1 MATSKFKNSSG
12 FTLIELLVV
21 SVLLAILAGLLYS
34 TINGIIQ
41 ARTIVEAE
49 IESTSKA
56 HYVIERIGRE
66 LTSILP
72 KQLQFDSKS
81 APTTFTTIVFTGENK
96 KGRDGPRDSITFVSA
111 VGGQVIPG
119 QNSNYGNVQIT
130 YRLDKN
136 SRKLGDKKTYKLIRE
151 EFPAEVI
158 DKKTRELRKLSFPIA
173 EDVISLNFRF
183 LNLGKWLDTWDQN
196 QTNFPEAVEMTI
208 LFQDIEGQTKGYR
221 TAYALRRGTT

>member
-1 MATSKFKNSSG
+1 MQTKNNNSAG

-66 LTSILP
+66 LTSISPTPL
-72 KQLQFDSKS
+72 QLGT
-81 APTTFTTIVFTGENK
+81 APIGFSNLYFIGKNQ
-96 KGRDGPRDSITFVSA
+96 KGPDGGKDTITFVTT

-119 QNSNYGNVQIT
+119 QNSNYGSVQIT
-130 YRLDKN
+130 YKLLKN
-136 SRKLGDKKTYKLIRE
+136 NPKFSDKKAYKLIRE
-151 EFPAEVI
+151 EVPAEVV
-158 DKKTRELRKLSFPIA
+158 DPKTREMRQLSFPIA
-173 EDVISLNFRF
+173 EDVLSLNFRYY
-183 LNLGKWLDTWDQN
+183 NQGKWLDVWDNN
-196 QTNFPEAVEMTI
+196 QTGYPEAIEITI
-208 LFQDIEGQTKGYR
+208 LFLDLEGQTKGYR
-221 TAYALRRGTT
+221 TAYFLRRQTS